1 MATAA
6 SATAL
11 RRLSLSAYNWV
22 VFFGWAQVMCYAASA
37 LLESGHEAVYAA
49 VERPLQFAQTAAFME
64 PFTLYILNIG
74 QSGQVQWYMATA
86 LVCLV
91 HGNCP
96 SVLFSDM
103 TTAVKQIWKRV
114 RTMATARRMVT
125 VTRCVRDHERPHWSP
140 SSKRDFRFVRS
151 PISTT
156 LPQITGRLYITWG
169 ILWSFHE
176 AQSHILLTSLIISWS
191 ITEVIRYFF
200 FGMKETF
207 GVAPYWLLWLRYST
221 FLVFYPTGIVSE
233 VGLILVAMPF
243 MKTSRKY
250 FMMPNKWNFSFN
262 YHYELTLVTALIIPG
277 FPYLFRYMVA
287 KRKKVLS
294 AAKTA

>member
-11 RRLSLSAYNWV
+11 RRLYLSAYNWV

-64 PFTLYILNIG
+64 ILHSILG
-74 QSGQVQWYMATA
+74 
-86 LVCLV
+86 
-91 HGNCP
+91 
-96 SVLFSDM
+96 
-103 TTAVKQIWKRV
+103 
-114 RTMATARRMVT
+114 
-125 VTRCVRDHERPHWSP
+125 
-140 SSKRDFRFVRS
+140 FVRS

-169 ILWSFHE
+169 ILWSFH
-176 AQSHILLTSLIISWS
+176 
-191 ITEVIRYFF
+191 EVIRYFF

>member
-11 RRLSLSAYNWV
+11 RRLYLSAYNWV

-64 PFTLYILNIG
+64 ILHSILG
-74 QSGQVQWYMATA
+74 
-86 LVCLV
+86 
-91 HGNCP
+91 
-96 SVLFSDM
+96 
-103 TTAVKQIWKRV
+103 
-114 RTMATARRMVT
+114 
-125 VTRCVRDHERPHWSP
+125 
-140 SSKRDFRFVRS
+140 FVRS

>member
-6 SATAL
+6 SGTAL
-11 RRLSLSAYNWV
+11 RRLYLSAYNWV

-64 PFTLYILNIG
+64 ILHSILG
-74 QSGQVQWYMATA
+74 
-86 LVCLV
+86 
-91 HGNCP
+91 
-96 SVLFSDM
+96 
-103 TTAVKQIWKRV
+103 
-114 RTMATARRMVT
+114 
-125 VTRCVRDHERPHWSP
+125 
-140 SSKRDFRFVRS
+140 FVRS

-243 MKTSRKY
+243 MK
-250 FMMPNKWNFSFN
+250 
-262 YHYELTLVTALIIPG
+262 VT
-277 FPYLFRYMVA
+277 
-287 KRKKVLS
+287 
-294 AAKTA
+294 